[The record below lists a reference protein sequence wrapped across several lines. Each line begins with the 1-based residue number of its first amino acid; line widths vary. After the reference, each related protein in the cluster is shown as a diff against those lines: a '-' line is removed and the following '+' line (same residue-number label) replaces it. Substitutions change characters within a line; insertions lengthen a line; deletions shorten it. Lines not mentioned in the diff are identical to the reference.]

1 MYGTVCG
8 AWRVLVMIVG
18 VCTDATGKVK
28 DVHLLEPA
36 AAPDPV
42 GHGVEDEDLP
52 HHGEEEGRLPLDT
65 LSIRAVHTITE

>member
-1 MYGTVCG
+1 MCTGPCAACAGYDYGCIG
-8 AWRVLVMIVG
+8 
-18 VCTDATGKVK
+18 TDATGKVK

-36 AAPDPV
+36 TAPDPV